1 MIYILPTDTCFWIWC
16 AIYDTKSYHK
26 IYKLKKRDL
35 KKPLAIMVEDFDFLE
50 KYTSLNKE
58 QINFLKN
65 YEKPFSVITSCP
77 NIEMMLNLWEDEF
90 VYENKEIY
98 KNISFRVANNEIQKN
113 LIKEIWPIFLTS
125 ANISW
130 KPEIY
135 DINNAKEIFA
145 QNKDITFLWENIVL
159 DKDIK
164 PSDIIE
170 FIKESLEVKYLRKF

>member
-26 IYKLKKRDL
+26 IYKIKKRDF

-50 KYTSLNKE
+50 KYTSLNKK
-58 QINFLKN
+58 QIDFLKN
-65 YEKPFSVITSCP
+65 YKKPFSIITNCP

-98 KNISFRVANNEIQKN
+98 KNISFRVANNDIQKK
-113 LIKEIWPIFLTS
+113 LIKEIGPIFLTS
-125 ANISW
+125 ANLSW
-130 KPEIY
+130 KDEIY
-135 DINNAKEIFA
+135 DINKAKEIFT
-145 QNKDITFLWENIVL
+145 QNKDITFLWENTIL
-159 DKDIK
+159 DKNIK

-170 FIKESLEVKYLRKF
+170 FIKESLEVNYLRKF